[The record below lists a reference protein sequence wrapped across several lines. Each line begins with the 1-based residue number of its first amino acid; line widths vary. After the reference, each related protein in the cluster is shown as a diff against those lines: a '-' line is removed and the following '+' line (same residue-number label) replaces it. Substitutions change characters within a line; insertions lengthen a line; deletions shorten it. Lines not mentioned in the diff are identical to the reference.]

1 MARQDFPSAEIKASP
16 PLKTAT
22 IRPNAYSLIARPC
35 CQEFSGDPDH
45 HDKPSSRAARH
56 DRSYGDAF
64 RSLLITRANR
74 AAGCGADSHRCRPRR
89 QAQGAAEG
97 SAREADAADGCP
109 PGEARAASAATTAA
123 ACGTTTAAATACAA
137 AAACPAAATATAA
150 ARPGA
155 CGTESGSHRFAEPN
169 GDAPASAEA
178 RAEASEERADPATV
192 TDRDKTPAA
201 TIGAPHFPD

>member
-97 SAREADAADGCP
+97 SAREADAAYGCP
-109 PGEARAASAATTAA
+109 PGEARAASATTAA
-123 ACGTTTAAATACAA
+123 EACGTTTAAATACAA
-137 AAACPAAATATAA
+137 TAAATTPAYAAAAAATACPAAATAA

-155 CGTESGSHRFAEPN
+155 WGTESG
-169 GDAPASAEA
+169 
-178 RAEASEERADPATV
+178 
-192 TDRDKTPAA
+192 
-201 TIGAPHFPD
+201 

>member
-1 MARQDFPSAEIKASP
+1 MARQDFPSAEIKTSP

-74 AAGCGADSHRCRPRR
+74 AAGCGAGSHRCRPRR

-97 SAREADAADGCP
+97 SAREADAAYGCP
-109 PGEARAASAATTAA
+109 PGEARATPAA
-123 ACGTTTAAATACAA
+123 AEAACATTAAATACAA
-137 AAACPAAATATAA
+137 TAAATTPAYAATA
-150 ARPGA
+150 
-155 CGTESGSHRFAEPN
+155 C
-169 GDAPASAEA
+169 
-178 RAEASEERADPATV
+178 
-192 TDRDKTPAA
+192 
-201 TIGAPHFPD
+201 